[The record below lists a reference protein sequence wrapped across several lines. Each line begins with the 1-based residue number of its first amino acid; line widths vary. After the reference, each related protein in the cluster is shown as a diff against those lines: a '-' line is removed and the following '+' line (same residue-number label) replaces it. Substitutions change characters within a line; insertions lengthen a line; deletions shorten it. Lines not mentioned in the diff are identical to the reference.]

1 MPGLKPHNEIFATK
15 AGWWFTFHVAN
26 HGAKKLDLTNWVRS
40 NGDLDL
46 LLIYSGVDTHTEI

>member
-1 MPGLKPHNEIFATK
+1 MRFLLQKQVDNLL
-15 AGWWFTFHVAN
+15 FTWQTT
-26 HGAKKLDLTNWVRS
+26 GQKKLDLTNWVCS